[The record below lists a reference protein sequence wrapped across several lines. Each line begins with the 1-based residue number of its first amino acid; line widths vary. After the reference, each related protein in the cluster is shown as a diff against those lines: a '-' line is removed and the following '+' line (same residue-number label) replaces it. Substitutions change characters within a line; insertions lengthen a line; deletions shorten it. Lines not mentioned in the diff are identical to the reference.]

1 MEEICNLGRKN
12 IKLQSEI
19 DSLEAII
26 ENLEAVNT
34 GDICWAHSVVLDIV
48 ITNLRDQVQKK
59 VLQKDL
65 NKEKMSNLLV
75 QALPQ

>member
-19 DSLEAII
+19 DILEATI
-26 ENLEAVNT
+26 ENLEEVNT
-34 GDICWAHSVVLDIV
+34 GDICWANSVVLDIV
-48 ITNLRDQVQKK
+48 VTNLRDQVQKK

-65 NKEKMSNLLV
+65 NKEEMSNLLV

>member
-19 DSLEAII
+19 DILEAII
-26 ENLEAVNT
+26 ENLEEVNT
-34 GDICWAHSVVLDIV
+34 GDICWAYSVVLDIV
-48 ITNLRDQVQKK
+48 VTNLRDQVQKK

-65 NKEKMSNLLV
+65 NKEEMSNLLV